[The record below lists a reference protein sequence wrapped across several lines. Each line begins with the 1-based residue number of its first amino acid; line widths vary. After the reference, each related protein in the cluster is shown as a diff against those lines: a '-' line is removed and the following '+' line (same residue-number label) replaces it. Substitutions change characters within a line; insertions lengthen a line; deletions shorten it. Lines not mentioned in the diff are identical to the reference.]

1 MIELNTDEHVSR
13 LNILANVYQQ
23 ESNLFKATIVT
34 DYTSAMTC
42 HQQEKRS
49 LLSTISTL
57 QSHYRES
64 YTAQKA
70 NFQIRKDDII
80 NQVHINRVKL

>member
-1 MIELNTDEHVSR
+1 
-13 LNILANVYQQ
+13 
-23 ESNLFKATIVT
+23 
-34 DYTSAMTC
+34 MTC

-57 QSHYRES
+57 QAHYHES
-64 YTAQKA
+64 YTAQKG

-80 NQVHINRVKL
+80 NQVHTNSLS